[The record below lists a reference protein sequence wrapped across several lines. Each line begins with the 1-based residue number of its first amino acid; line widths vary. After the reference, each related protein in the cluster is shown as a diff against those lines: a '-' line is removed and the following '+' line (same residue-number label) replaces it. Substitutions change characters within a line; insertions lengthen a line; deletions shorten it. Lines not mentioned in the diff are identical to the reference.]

1 MQIVPVL
8 LARSGAAGRLP
19 AALIALRH
27 PVALQPAL
35 LPPSRGAPAE
45 PQLGF
50 LQGIQSLRSVAFRG
64 TSAPHV
70 TSARGSSAPSIRVKW
85 LGALK

>member
-1 MQIVPVL
+1 MPVL

-50 LQGIQSLRSVAFRG
+50 LQGIQTFLRSVAFRG
-64 TSAPHV
+64 TSAAHV
-70 TSARGSSAPSIRVKW
+70 TSARGSSAPSNRVKW